1 MSPRH
6 WRDKACH
13 REPWGPCLDKPGPK
27 TKASLD
33 HACLLLSCSDR
44 LTHQSND
51 MPPCIVITNPRVK
64 SLESYS
70 HAYWVAWFSTPK
82 CIPHTK

>member
-1 MSPRH
+1 M
-6 WRDKACH
+6 
-13 REPWGPCLDKPGPK
+13 DKPGPK

-51 MPPCIVITNPRVK
+51 MPPRIVITNPRVK
-64 SLESYS
+64 SLESHS
-70 HAYWVAWFSTPK
+70 HSYWVA
-82 CIPHTK
+82 